1 MNQTIPKKP
10 PHKQSNTIDEKH
22 TEMLNQFYENENEII
37 PKLLEEKTQLKSM
50 ISNLKEH
57 EIDAYMDIRD
67 KIHNIN
73 SQVKELK
80 QQIENLKSRLISQ
93 LPYYLNAVIKYI

>member
-1 MNQTIPKKP
+1 
-10 PHKQSNTIDEKH
+10 
-22 TEMLNQFYENENEII
+22 MLNQFYENETEII

-50 ISNLKEH
+50 ISILKEH

-80 QQIENLKSRLISQ
+80 QQKKR
-93 LPYYLNAVIKYI
+93 YLLDNSKYIFNYFEEKKKISSFEYRR